1 MIRPF
6 IKWAGGKT
14 RVLPDLLPHLPKAD
28 CLIEPFVG
36 GASVFLA
43 TEYRRY
49 VLADINPDLINLY
62 REVTRYPDLVIDAA
76 RELFNSKNSPQGYNE
91 VRAAFN
97 KQVGTVKSGGL
108 RYGAEMACIMRA
120 AQFLYLNRHGYNGLC
135 RYSRKTGFNVP
146 FGKYKSSVYF
156 PENEIRLFA
165 EKANDTKAIF
175 LCAPFQRSLQVVT
188 GGDVLV
194 YCDPPYLPESKT
206 ADFTQY
212 HTEPFTEDNHR
223 QLVQA
228 LLEVNRKHGVKVVIS
243 NSDTEAT
250 RAIYQPF
257 KMHEISVQR
266 SVSTDKD
273 NRQKAKEVIGV
284 LPVCDCCGRY
294 GGGCPDCGAV
304 MGDATYNA
312 MVAAG
317 TFDDLEAF

>member
-14 RVLPDLLPHLPKAD
+14 RVLPDLLLHLPKAD

-97 KQVGTVKSGGL
+97 KQVGTVKSGGV

-146 FGKYKSSVYF
+146 FGKYKSVYF

-175 LCAPFQRSLQVVT
+175 LARRSSVLYRSSRVAMLSFTAIRLTCLRAKQRTSPNT
-188 GGDVLV
+188 I
-194 YCDPPYLPESKT
+194 PNHSRKT
-206 ADFTQY
+206 TTA
-212 HTEPFTEDNHR
+212 
-223 QLVQA
+223 
-228 LLEVNRKHGVKVVIS
+228 S
-243 NSDTEAT
+243 
-250 RAIYQPF
+250 
-257 KMHEISVQR
+257 
-266 SVSTDKD
+266 
-273 NRQKAKEVIGV
+273 
-284 LPVCDCCGRY
+284 
-294 GGGCPDCGAV
+294 
-304 MGDATYNA
+304 
-312 MVAAG
+312 
-317 TFDDLEAF
+317 